1 MNSEDMSNQF
11 PQLMILR
18 TCSIPAYSVPNSD
31 AESSVAT
38 TSSSA
43 ELDRKEVDKA
53 DFDWTVAEATR
64 KKKTDRQA

>member
-1 MNSEDMSNQF
+1 MRNQF

-18 TCSIPAYSVPNSD
+18 TASVTAYSAPNSD
-31 AESSVAT
+31 AKSSVAT

-43 ELDRKEVDKA
+43 ELDREEVDKA